1 METVLQRIGNY
12 ELRQRIGREG
22 GGEVWRAYDTH
33 LQQAVILKFY
43 RANLSEHADS
53 LNRYVSNV
61 KRIASLHHPNVVQL
75 YDIQV
80 LTAPNPGNAAVLVV
94 LSLED
99 VEGET
104 LASYIERTSAV
115 GKMPPSAVI
124 VQVFSSLALA
134 IDAVHR
140 RGVIHGNLKPV
151 AILLRPPSTASDG
164 IGTPLLT
171 DFGAAIWP
179 PNGHGNGL
187 PFYLAP
193 EQIKGAPATERS
205 DVYALGV
212 LLYEL
217 YTGVPP
223 FRGNRPLA
231 IMMQHINTPPTP
243 PDQMNPAIS
252 PAVARVMLRGLA
264 KDPQQRFPNAASLAF
279 ALAEALHVTVPDELR
294 RSTVPPDET
303 PLPPSSSRS
312 TRETPWPRSH
322 LASRKR
328 KNMSLLAATLI
339 ALILVIG
346 ASFGAFLLATQ
357 TNTPATAQGSG
368 HAFFLNSDPLDKDNL
383 QGINDELEIELS
395 NVPAPPA
402 GKSYYAWLLGDSN
415 QTEVVPIFL
424 GRLSVEHGSVHFL
437 YRGDK
442 QQSNLLAFTSRF
454 LITENDAQNPPS
466 DPLLDQAPWRYYA
479 ALPQTPNPSDALH
492 FSLLDHLRHLLVES
506 PELAARGLHGGLAY
520 WFARNTA
527 TVSDMASGLAADW
540 RQKDTTTIHTQVI
553 RILDYLDGVSSVQA
567 DVPPGTPLLADT
579 HNVQVALLGAAPQD
593 AQSPGYVY
601 QNEAPPGFFY
611 LVQAHLNGTVLS
623 PQATAPQHQLAIQIN
638 ASLDTVK
645 LHLTAA
651 YQDAK
656 QLAFLTNAQLLQPST
671 LALLT
676 DMAAQAQSAYT
687 GNANSVASATPASAI
702 GIYNSLQKMAAFDVT
717 PYNAS

>member
-53 LNRYVSNV
+53 LSRYASNV
-61 KRIASLHHPNVVQL
+61 KRIASLHHPNVAQL
-75 YDIQV
+75 YDIEV
-80 LTAPNPGNAAVLVV
+80 LTAPDPGNTAALVI

-99 VEGET
+99 VAGET
-104 LASYIERTSAV
+104 LASYIQRTSAV
-115 GKMPPSAVI
+115 GKMPPSVVI

-140 RGVIHGNLKPV
+140 RGVIHGNLKP
-151 AILLRPPSTASDG
+151 ATILLRPPSTASDG
-164 IGTPLLT
+164 IGAPLLT
-171 DFGAAIWP
+171 DFGPAIWP
-179 PNGHGNGL
+179 LDAHGNSL

-223 FRGNRPLA
+223 FRGNRSLA

-252 PAVARVMLRGLA
+252 PAVAQVILRGLA
-264 KDPQQRFPNAASLAF
+264 KDPQQRYPNAASLAF
-279 ALAEALHVTVPDELR
+279 ALADALHLTVPDELR

-303 PLPPSSSRS
+303 PLPPSGSRSSRDA
-312 TRETPWPRSH
+312 PWPRSH

-328 KNMSLLAATLI
+328 KNMPLLAATLI

-346 ASFGAFLLATQ
+346 ASFGAFLLATR
-357 TNTPATAQGSG
+357 TNTPATAPGSG
-368 HAFFLNSDPLDKDNL
+368 HAFFLNSDPLDENSL

-395 NVPAPPA
+395 SVPAPAA

-415 QTEVVPIFL
+415 QTEVVPVFL
-424 GRLSVEHGSVHFL
+424 GRLNVENGAIHFL

-442 QQSNLLAFTSRF
+442 QQSNLLAFASRF
-454 LITENDAQNPPS
+454 LITEDDAQNPPS

-527 TVSDMASGLAADW
+527 MVSDMASGLAADW
-540 RQKDTTTIHTQVI
+540 RQKDTTTVHTQVI

-579 HNVQVALLGAAPQD
+579 HSVQVALLGPAPQY

-623 PQATAPQHQLAIQIN
+623 PQSTAQQHQLAIQIN

-645 LHLTAA
+645 LHLTAV

-671 LALLT
+671 QTLLT
-676 DMAAQAQSAYT
+676 DLATQAQSAYT
-687 GNANSVASATPASAI
+687 GNANSVVSATPDSAI
-702 GIYNSLQKMAAFDVT
+702 GIYNSLQKMAAFNVT
-717 PYNAS
+717 PYNQP